1 MEKGALKPQDAVLQ
15 QRRSA
20 HGRSLFTPDELM
32 RLPDHLEL
40 VLLKGQF
47 PALLQKVRYYDDPA
61 FAGQFDKD
69 PHR

>member
-1 MEKGALKPQDAVLQ
+1 MTGEG
-15 QRRSA
+15 SA